1 MTDYFRDAV
10 LNKAKPLLRRCRPAL
25 LLALSLGALA
35 GCHDTAPAPPPAPTT
50 GHLRLTFNHVTDA
63 GGSPLV
69 LGQPYTTAVDDPVQI
84 DHLRYYVSNVRLT
97 KTDSSVWPLP
107 TAYFLI
113 DATRRD
119 TLTLRGVPFG
129 QYVKLT
135 FDIGVDSAA
144 NARGD
149 HTGDLDPARGMYWTW
164 LTGYKF
170 LSLDG
175 RWLGD
180 TALKVIEYHIGRAP
194 MLRTIGLRLPQP
206 ATVTVSATPHAQLAV
221 QALAVFGGPHLMN
234 LRDDQDRTI
243 MFDTQYAQRVA
254 DNYATMFGVTRV
266 E

>member
-1 MTDYFRDAV
+1 MTNEAM
-10 LNKAKPLLRRCRPAL
+10 PLLRHCRPAL
-25 LLALSLGALA
+25 LLALSLGALV
-35 GCHDTAPAPPPAPTT
+35 GCRDTAPVPPPAATT
-50 GHLRLTFNHVTDA
+50 GRLRLTFNHVTDA
-63 GGSPLV
+63 VGSRLV

-97 KTDSSVWPLP
+97 KTDSSVWTLP
-107 TAYFLI
+107 NAYFLI
-113 DATRRD
+113 DATQRD

-164 LTGYKF
+164 QTGYKF
-170 LSLDG
+170 LSLEG

-180 TALKVIEYHIGRAP
+180 TARRVIEYHIGRAP
-194 MLRTIGLRLPQP
+194 MRRTIGLRLPRP
-206 ATVTVSATPHAQLAV
+206 AAVTAAATPHAQLEV
-221 QALAVFGGPHLMN
+221 RALAIFGGPHQLN

-243 MFDTQYAQRVA
+243 MFDTSYAQRVA
-254 DNYATMFGVTRV
+254 DNYATMFGVTSV